1 MSLEDAIKN
10 ATKETQE
17 FSLCG
22 LTLKGKV
29 VECYDADTCKIVI
42 PIKDSLYKFTC
53 RLNGIDSPEMKPR
66 KDKQNRDNEILC
78 AKKARAELLKL
89 ITQDNKLF
97 DNLDIKKEE
106 VISELEKN
114 KNLVTVKC
122 LEFDKYGRL
131 LVELNSEVQSDSFNK
146 ILVDKNLAVSYDG
159 GKKINPLK

>member
-66 KDKQNRDNEILC
+66 KDKPI
-78 AKKARAELLKL
+78 KSKKL
-89 ITQDNKLF
+89 IYFLLF
-97 DNLDIKKEE
+97 IAINTHHFYYNL
-106 VISELEKN
+106 
-114 KNLVTVKC
+114 
-122 LEFDKYGRL
+122 
-131 LVELNSEVQSDSFNK
+131 
-146 ILVDKNLAVSYDG
+146 
-159 GKKINPLK
+159 

>member
-53 RLNGIDSPEMKPR
+53 RLNGIDSPEMKPLLSVA
-66 KDKQNRDNEILC
+66 NRDKEIEA
-78 AKKARAELLKL
+78 AKAAKA
-89 ITQDNKLF
+89 
-97 DNLDIKKEE
+97 
-106 VISELEKN
+106 ELEKLVLN
-114 KNLVTVKC
+114 KIVVMECGKW
-122 LEFDKYGRL
+122 DKYGRL
-131 LVELNSEVQSDSFNK
+131 LAVLHVSDANK
-146 ILVDKNLAVSYDG
+146 IINVNSHMILSGFGYRYNG
-159 GKKINPLK
+159 GKKQQFE